1 MSGGKLPTTVALDH
15 CVRELHD
22 SVEWFAV
29 RCSFHARF
37 SENNCRVIAVKPRLH
52 VVVFKYVVMDFP
64 AAQLVDLVRTRAHFA
79 IRERQ
84 RKIRREHTLQ
94 RGQRLRQETLC
105 TRRARTGARPF
116 HPWFARVR
124 IGRRKQLRKQQ
135 ASRSSYHIGTDYFFL
150 FALTLPGTKPVAYRL
165 SSQIQFVSH
174 VFPPSAEKACSIRA
188 DFGEIFNQT

>member
-1 MSGGKLPTTVALDH
+1 LLYESGTRNTAKALFLNPGNMSGGKLPTTVALDQ

-116 HPWFARVR
+116 SSVVCASENW
-124 IGRRKQLRKQQ
+124 Q
-135 ASRSSYHIGTDYFFL
+135 AKKAAKTTSVAVFISY
-150 FALTLPGTKPVAYRL
+150 
-165 SSQIQFVSH
+165 
-174 VFPPSAEKACSIRA
+174 
-188 DFGEIFNQT
+188 